1 MILADSGFWVALIN
15 PRDRFHR
22 RARDAMERLR
32 EPFATTWPVLTET
45 MDMLIP
51 LGARGRERL
60 RDYFFGGGL
69 DLLDFTRE
77 EAKQMLQLMD
87 RYADLP
93 MDLADA
99 SLVVAAERLESGRIL
114 STDAR
119 DFETYRW
126 KNHQPFTNLLFS
138 GPS

>member
-15 PRDRFHR
+15 PRDSWHA
-22 RARDAMERLR
+22 RARAAMERLR

-45 MDMLIP
+45 TYMLMV
-51 LGARGRERL
+51 LGTRGRERL
-60 RDYFFGGGL
+60 RDYFFSGGL
-69 DLLDFTRE
+69 ELLDFTRD
-77 EAKQMLQLMD
+77 EAMRMLQLMD
-87 RYADLP
+87 RYAELP

-114 STDAR
+114 STDRR

-126 KNHQPFTNLLFS
+126 KNHHPFTNLLLTDER
-138 GPS
+138 